1 MNDTDIFS
9 AMFGGTTKPQSGF
22 KIININDS
30 NLERYRKVC
39 AQVRERVK
47 ESKLTIEFN
56 IESKE
61 LAVHGTAKDLYYF
74 GYFTKELESSEQ

>member
-1 MNDTDIFS
+1 MNNTDIFS
-9 AMFGGTTKPQSGF
+9 AMFGGTTKTQPGF
-22 KIININDS
+22 KIINVNDS
-30 NLERYRKVC
+30 ELEMFRKVS
-39 AQVRERVK
+39 AQVKEHVK

-61 LAVHGTAKDLYYF
+61 LEVHGTAKDLYYF